1 MNEINEE
8 LGNVHRYTVGK
19 GELIEL
25 DWKLVDFLKW

>member
-1 MNEINEE
+1 MNEE
-8 LGNVHRYTVGK
+8 LGNVHRYTMEK